1 MILLGWMLFYQLSV
15 ILYRSRNR
23 RVTTV
28 LCPNGQYRYPVDYY
42 DATPGVVKVSESE
55 RQRMAVPGYKQ
66 LI

>member
-1 MILLGWMLFYQLSV
+1 M
-15 ILYRSRNR
+15 
-23 RVTTV
+23 TTV